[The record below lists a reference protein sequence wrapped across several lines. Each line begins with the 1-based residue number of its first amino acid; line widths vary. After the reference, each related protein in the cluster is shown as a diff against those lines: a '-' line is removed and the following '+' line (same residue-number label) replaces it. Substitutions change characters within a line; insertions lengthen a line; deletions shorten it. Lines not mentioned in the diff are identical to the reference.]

1 MIVDLHTHYVR
12 FSTDFTQP
20 FFQDLERCGISKST
34 WDYGEEDYLTGTA
47 KADKAVVFGLRG
59 KKTGW
64 KADNKR
70 VADFVTKHREKYIFF
85 TSIDP
90 GEPGFM
96 EQLEEDHKVYGCKG
110 VKLGPVYQGFHPH
123 APEYYQIYEY
133 CEKNGLPILTHMA
146 TTFSSGVPLEYAR
159 PVHMDRV
166 ACDFPKL
173 KIVMAHLGHPWEGEC
188 IAAIRHQPNLYA
200 DISALYYRPWQ
211 FYQSMRLLEEYGA
224 GNKVFFG
231 SDFPAT
237 TTEDSIKG
245 IRGVND
251 IVKGTGLPPISD
263 ALIETIL
270 YSNPLRELGIEQGRA
285 G

>member
-1 MIVDLHTHYVR
+1 MIVDLHTHYLQ
-12 FSTDFTQP
+12 FSTDFTEP
-20 FFQDLERCGISKST
+20 FFKDLARCGISEES
-34 WDYGEEDYLTGTA
+34 WDFTEEAYLEGTKQA
-47 KADKAVVFGLRG
+47 EKAVVFGLRG

-64 KADNKR
+64 RGDNKR
-70 VADFVTKHREKYIFF
+70 VADFVSRHREKYIFF

-90 GEPGFM
+90 GEPDFM
-96 EQLEEDHKVYGCKG
+96 QQLERDHKAYGCRG
-110 VKLGPVYQGFHPH
+110 VKLGPIYQGLHPH

-133 CEKNGLPILTHMA
+133 CEKHGLPILTHMA
-146 TTFSSGVPLEYAR
+146 ATFSSGVPLEYGK
-159 PVHMDRV
+159 PSHMDRV

-200 DISALYYRPWQ
+200 DLSALYYRPWQ

-237 TTEDSIKG
+237 TTGDSIRG
-245 IRGVND
+245 VRGVND
-251 IVKGTGLPPISD
+251 IVKGTGLPLVSEQ
-263 ALIETIL
+263 LIQTIL
-270 YSNPLRELGIEQGRA
+270 HSDPLKELGIE
-285 G
+285 